1 MIRIRNLRMTYHA
14 AKAKQQAVRGVSLDV
29 PEGAFYTLLGP
40 SGCGKTTTLR
50 CVAGLER
57 PDEGEITIGDEA
69 VFSSARNVF
78 VPPHERN
85 IGMVFQSYAIWP
97 HMSVFENIAFPL
109 RYKKPKP
116 SAAEMRERVMRALSL
131 VRLDGLHDRPAP
143 YLSGGQQQRLAVA
156 RALVAEPRV
165 LLLDEPLSNLDA
177 KLRDEMRLELR
188 EVVERLKVTTLF
200 VTHEQIEALTMSDT
214 IAVMRDGVIVQQ
226 GTPADIYARPTQPF
240 VADFIGRTNM
250 ISGRVVS
257 LSGGDGSRQ
266 ASVETPFGTLQ
277 CRAQDG
283 VANGEAVAVTVRP
296 ENVALTEPGQ
306 IGIVT
311 NTIAGTV
318 EATVFLGNM
327 LDCIVAVGDER
338 LHVQLH
344 PSAAPGRGARV
355 QLRLPAEHCLAMRR

>member
-1 MIRIRNLRMTYHA
+1 MIRIRNLRMSYHTA
-14 AKAKQQAVRGVSLDV
+14 QADQQAVKGVSLDV

-57 PDEGEITIGDEA
+57 PDEGEIAIGDQI
-69 VFSSARNVF
+69 VFSSERKVF

-116 SAAEMRERVMRALSL
+116 SSSEVRERVMRALAL
-131 VRLDGLHDRPAP
+131 VRLDGLQDRPAP

-188 EVVERLKVTTLF
+188 EVVARLKVTTLF

-214 IAVMRDGVIVQQ
+214 IAVMRDGMIVQE
-226 GTPADIYARPTQPF
+226 GAPGDIYAKPTQPF

-250 ISGRVVS
+250 IAGRVVA
-257 LSGGDGSRQ
+257 LSGRNGARQ
-266 ASVETPFGTLQ
+266 ASVETALGTLQ

-283 VANGEAVAVTVRP
+283 VADGDTVAVTVRP
-296 ENVALTEPGQ
+296 ENVAVAGDAQ
-306 IGIVT
+306 GGA
-311 NTIAGTV
+311 NTVAGTI
-318 EATVFLGNM
+318 ENTVFLGNM
-327 LDCIVAVGDER
+327 LDCIVAIGGER
-338 LHVQLH
+338 LHIQLH
-344 PSAAPGRGARV
+344 PSTALARGV
-355 QLRLPAEHCLAMRR
+355 HVNLRLPAEHCLAMRR

>member
-1 MIRIRNLRMTYHA
+1 MLRVKSLYTEYASEHGTVVKA
-14 AKAKQQAVRGVSLDV
+14 AQDVSFEV
-29 PEGAFYTLLGP
+29 PEGKLFTLLGP

-50 CVAGLER
+50 SIAGLER
-57 PDEGEITIGDEA
+57 PVAGEIEVGGKVVYSSGRG
-69 VFSSARNVF
+69 VFIAPNRRNF
-78 VPPHERN
+78 
-85 IGMVFQSYAIWP
+85 GMVFQSYAIWP

-109 RYKKPKP
+109 RYKRPKP
-116 SAAEMRERVMRALSL
+116 SSAEIRERVMRALAL
-131 VRLDGLHDRPAP
+131 VRLDGLQDRPAP

-188 EVVERLKVTTLF
+188 EVVARLKVTTLF

-226 GTPADIYARPTQPF
+226 GAPADIYAKPSQPF

-250 ISGRVVS
+250 IAGRVVA
-257 LSGGDGSRQ
+257 LDGSNGARQ

-283 VANGEAVAVTVRP
+283 IASGDTVAVAVRP
-296 ENVALTEPGQ
+296 ENVAVADGGQ
-306 IGIVT
+306 GGQ
-311 NTIAGTV
+311 NTVAGTI
-318 EATVFLGNM
+318 ETTVFLGNM
-327 LDCIVAVGDER
+327 LDCIVAVGGER
-338 LHVQLH
+338 LHIQLH
-344 PSAAPGRGARV
+344 PSAAPARGAHV
-355 QLRLPAEHCLAMRR
+355 NLRLPAEHCLAMRR

>member
-1 MIRIRNLRMTYHA
+1 MIRIRNLRMTYHGA
-14 AKAKQQAVRGVSLDV
+14 HAEQQAVRGVSLDV

-57 PDEGEITIGDEA
+57 PDEGEIMIGDEV

-109 RYKKPKP
+109 RYKKPRP
-116 SAAEMRERVMRALSL
+116 SASEMRERVMRALSL
-131 VRLDGLHDRPAP
+131 VRLDGLQDRPAP

-226 GTPADIYARPTQPF
+226 GAPADIYAKPTQPF
-240 VADFIGRTNM
+240 VADFIGKTNM
-250 ISGRVVS
+250 ISGRVMS
-257 LSGGDGSRQ
+257 LSGGNGSRQ
-266 ASVETPFGTLQ
+266 ASVETALGTLQ
-277 CRAQDG
+277 CRAEDG

-296 ENVALTEPGQ
+296 ENVALTETGQ

-311 NTIAGTV
+311 NTVTGTV
-318 EATVFLGNM
+318 ETTVFLGNM
-327 LDCIVAVGDER
+327 LDCIVAVGGER

-344 PSAAPGRGARV
+344 PSAALGRGARV
-355 QLRLPAEHCLAMRR
+355 HLRLPVEHCLAMRR